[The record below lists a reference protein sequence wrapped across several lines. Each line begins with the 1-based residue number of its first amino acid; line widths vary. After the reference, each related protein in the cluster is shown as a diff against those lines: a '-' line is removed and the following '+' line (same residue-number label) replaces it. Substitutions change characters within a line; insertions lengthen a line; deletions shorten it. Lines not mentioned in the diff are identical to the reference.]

1 MLADTYLCTQ
11 AHFTSLSGGGAQSH
25 TRFNYSAGAVFNPQG
40 APSAGDS
47 LDWAVGIAGARS
59 GAGEAKCACVH
70 RYVSANI

>member
-1 MLADTYLCTQ
+1 MKYKVVSHFERRAHREGINVRRKPYSKWPDRKDT
-11 AHFTSLSGGGAQSH
+11 A
-25 TRFNYSAGAVFNPQG
+25 QG
-40 APSAGDS
+40 APFAGDS